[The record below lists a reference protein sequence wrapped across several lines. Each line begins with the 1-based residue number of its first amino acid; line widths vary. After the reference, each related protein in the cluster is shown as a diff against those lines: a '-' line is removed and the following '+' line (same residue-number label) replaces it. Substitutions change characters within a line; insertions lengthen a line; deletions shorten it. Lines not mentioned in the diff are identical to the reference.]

1 MITAGSEPLSA
12 PGIHDLPASP
22 ATRSTN
28 AALQAQVKSR
38 TTAIRY
44 HLMADVLYAVAG
56 SVSGI
61 PVLGPAVGHALS
73 AWADTLEAQ
82 AIDAMNSANNAQS
95 SANYA
100 NLQLSLLMSG
110 TLASSVPGGVSVDY
124 QFDGGSANDL
134 GSDWSRDSG
143 GPGGGHYGPNGSGR
157 GVWKKF
163 GGLWRRHID
172 RYNTPLATDYQVVVC
187 IMSTPVQSPSL
198 GGDAHNYLCA
208 RMNSSGDTFVWA
220 DIGNDTVAVG
230 RVDSGSWS
238 TWDSTSITANPG
250 DQWQFLVG
258 TTADDRQVIIKQN
271 GVARIVYTDT
281 THAFGSGY
289 RYVGLGAQAAE
300 RNVYLTQTLPGE
312 LDLWAAADRLP
323 SVA

>member
-1 MITAGSEPLSA
+1 MTIGPEPITA
-12 PGIHDLPASP
+12 PGIHDLPA
-22 ATRSTN
+22 N
-28 AALQAQVKSR
+28 AGTKSSNAQLQAQLKSR

-134 GSDWSRDSG
+134 GSDWSRNSS
-143 GPGGGHYGPNGSGR
+143 GPGGGHYGPNGSG
-157 GVWKKF
+157 KTTT
-163 GGLWRRHID
+163 L
-172 RYNTPLATDYQVVVC
+172 YAALA
-187 IMSTPVQSPSL
+187 
-198 GGDAHNYLCA
+198 
-208 RMNSSGDTFVWA
+208 
-220 DIGNDTVAVG
+220 
-230 RVDSGSWS
+230 
-238 TWDSTSITANPG
+238 
-250 DQWQFLVG
+250 
-258 TTADDRQVIIKQN
+258 
-271 GVARIVYTDT
+271 
-281 THAFGSGY
+281 
-289 RYVGLGAQAAE
+289 
-300 RNVYLTQTLPGE
+300 E
-312 LDLWAAADRLP
+312 LDADHRDVDQL
-323 SVA
+323 VATGRDVLADVVGPDGQLTVTTVHQHRQLDGPGPADVPQRIEGRAHRTAVEEHVVDQDHQRVVDAGGRN